1 MLQFQ
6 LFIIILIL
14 SIILSHSLEL
24 FIDYKLDVSQYNIT
38 SSSTNYEI
46 PFVYPSF
53 KQCDNQWGND
63 LMVTKVSSFIT
74 TLSLQFLILLL
85 ITIKDYL
92 SSWLLNV

>member
-38 SSSTNYEI
+38 STNYEI

-63 LMVTKVSSFIT
+63 LMVTKV
-74 TLSLQFLILLL
+74 L
-85 ITIKDYL
+85 
-92 SSWLLNV
+92 